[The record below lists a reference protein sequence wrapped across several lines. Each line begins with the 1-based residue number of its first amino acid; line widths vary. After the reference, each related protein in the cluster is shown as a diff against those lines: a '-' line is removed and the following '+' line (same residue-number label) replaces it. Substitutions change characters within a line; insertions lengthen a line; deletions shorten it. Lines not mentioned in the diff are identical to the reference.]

1 MTKNAIIF
9 SKNEKITKLIAI
21 ELMLADHSVE
31 AVTDFSSTTK
41 KDFSVIAVDLTSFEF
56 TSNLSSFL
64 LAKTTSVKICIS
76 NNGLNERV
84 AACFDC
90 HLGFPFLLED
100 LRKAV
105 LFTNS
110 KTNKPADDQQISSKL
125 FVADKDRKGIT
136 FNNVYVALSP
146 YEFLTLELL
155 CKNTNECV
163 SRDQIKKIMN
173 SSDGNIADVYIS
185 HLRNKLEK
193 SFGAKVIYTVRSKG
207 YMTDYSMSY
216 DLMSNY

>member
-9 SKNEKITKLIAI
+9 SKNEKITKLIAN
-21 ELMLADHSVE
+21 ELMLADLSVE

-76 NNGLNERV
+76 NNDLNERV

-136 FNNVYVALSP
+136 FNNV
-146 YEFLTLELL
+146 
-155 CKNTNECV
+155 
-163 SRDQIKKIMN
+163 
-173 SSDGNIADVYIS
+173 
-185 HLRNKLEK
+185 
-193 SFGAKVIYTVRSKG
+193 
-207 YMTDYSMSY
+207 
-216 DLMSNY
+216 